1 MLQFWGPHGTTRYT
15 CERTTRRWPPV
26 VGGKLNAPEQRRRLL
41 PRSGGQ
47 GVAGSNLAVPTGNDI
62 FSNTLLPH
70 QSQQKS
76 HSFVKWPFYGRA
88 DRVPRLPYGHVPTRQ
103 SRPRPTA
110 KKSKITQP
118 PHIRTANP
126 ANGEPAGAI
135 RARRRYSICGTR
147 AGQGAQARPAHA
159 AADARRPAP
168 EPSLG

>member
-1 MLQFWGPHGTTRYT
+1 M
-15 CERTTRRWPPV
+15 
-26 VGGKLNAPEQRRRLL
+26 GGKLNAPEQRRRLL

-118 PHIRTANP
+118 PHICTATPPTANRPAPSAPTGRTA
-126 ANGEPAGAI
+126 PAGREQAK
-135 RARRRYSICGTR
+135 GLKLGLPTPPQTR
-147 AGQGAQARPAHA
+147 AGRPESRPSGGPARLQRSSPPPGH
-159 AADARRPAP
+159 RPHPRDRESAI
-168 EPSLG
+168 

>member
-1 MLQFWGPHGTTRYT
+1 M
-15 CERTTRRWPPV
+15 
-26 VGGKLNAPEQRRRLL
+26 GGKLNAPEQRRRLL

-47 GVAGSNLAVPTGNDI
+47 GVAGSNPAVPTGSDI

-88 DRVPRLPYGHVPTRQ
+88 DRVPRRPYPACANTAEPTKAHSQ
-103 SRPRPTA
+103 EVKDHSA
-110 KKSKITQP
+110 A
-118 PHIRTANP
+118 PHPHGDP

-135 RARRRYSICGTR
+135 RAHRRYSTCGTR